1 VAKDFLPKPKEKGMV
16 NCEFVI
22 SGSKEYVI
30 ECLGL
35 ILGNRKI

>member
-30 ECLGL
+30 ECLEL
-35 ILGNRKI
+35 ILRNSNV